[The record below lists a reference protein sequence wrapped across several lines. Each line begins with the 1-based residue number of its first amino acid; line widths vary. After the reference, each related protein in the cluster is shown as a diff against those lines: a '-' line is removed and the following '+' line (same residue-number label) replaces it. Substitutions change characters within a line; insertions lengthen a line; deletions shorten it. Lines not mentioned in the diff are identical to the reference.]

1 MSHLHLPDGV
11 LPWWVWLGGLV
22 VSVGLVLV
30 GLKKLEKER
39 RLLPAV
45 AVMAAVALV
54 ATNIP
59 LGLPLHMNLSALA
72 GIILGPVLGFLAL
85 FLVNLFNSLV
95 SHGGLTVLGINSLL
109 VGSEALIAGGLFI
122 LLGGGRRLLANS
134 AVSVVAALLV
144 STLLMVAVAGL
155 AGVELEA
162 LADHNHDHVHGHD
175 HVPVDSQREHGFLE
189 SFVKLIAPLVAVW
202 VAVELAL
209 TLLVVGYVNKVKGG
223 WFARG

>member
-45 AVMAAVALV
+45 AVMAAVTLV